1 MSTASNVEDRSAG
14 PPRDR
19 AERVRRVLRGVLWLN
34 IGVLA
39 VKITVWGLAHA
50 LSVVAEIFHSSLD
63 ATNNVFAL
71 ALARVAALEPDEDH
85 PYGHHKFETLGA
97 LALVGV
103 LSVTV
108 FELVQQAIIR
118 LMSDQRPSADV
129 SGIAIGLMSFSAV
142 AGFAIARYEARVGRR
157 LASDLLLADAA
168 HTRSDVLTTVAVLA
182 GLVATRFGY
191 PIADPVATI
200 LVASIIALTGW
211 QIVRETV
218 PVLVDS
224 RAVDPG
230 RIETLAMTVDGVR
243 SAYGIRSRGRRG
255 ERFAELTIA
264 VDRDLDVQ
272 RAHEIADE
280 AERRIAEALGARKV
294 VVHVEP
300 WG

>member
-1 MSTASNVEDRSAG
+1 MSAASNVEGRSAG

-19 AERVRRVLRGVLWLN
+19 AERVRRVLRSVLWLN
-34 IGVLA
+34 IGVLV

-63 ATNNVFAL
+63 ATNNIFAL
-71 ALARVAALEPDEDH
+71 ALARLAALEPDEDH

-118 LMSDQRPSADV
+118 LMSGQGPSADV
-129 SGIAIGLMSFSAV
+129 PGIAIALMSFSAV

-230 RIETLAMTVDGVR
+230 RIETLAMTVHGVR

-255 ERFAELTIA
+255 DRFAELTIA

-280 AERRIAEALGARKV
+280 AERRIAEALGAREV